1 MFESSILFGLE
12 WKGRSPR
19 NPQKRKEKKDL
30 FLMYPDKRDLFPC
43 EISCCNMI
51 FSVTRRNF
59 LSSIIFLV
67 LAQKCLSQ
75 KCLSQKDQEAYF
87 FLRGLFLSQQNSCH
101 RIKFYRNNSLSNE
114 HNSFIRN
121 KALIK
126 DMKFFAHNLNSCY
139 RKQNITN
146 D

>member
-12 WKGRSPR
+12 WNGRSPR
-19 NPQKRKEKKDL
+19 NPQKKKEKKDI
-30 FLMYPDKRDLFPC
+30 FLMFPDKRDLFPC

-51 FSVTRRNF
+51 FSITRRNF

-67 LAQKCLSQ
+67 SAQKF
-75 KCLSQKDQEAYF
+75 LSQKDQAAYF

-126 DMKFFAHNLNSCY
+126 DMKILAHILNSCY